1 MATFPIRPL
10 RSAPVIMVE
19 PTEYGNGLDT
29 TVYLRRTRDSPSCRS
44 MVMHP
49 HGARSSLPRT
59 ERSLPRLG
67 VLHHRY
73 VKLAA

>member
-29 TVYLRRTRDSPSCRS
+29 TV
-44 MVMHP
+44 
-49 HGARSSLPRT
+49 
-59 ERSLPRLG
+59 
-67 VLHHRY
+67 
-73 VKLAA
+73 